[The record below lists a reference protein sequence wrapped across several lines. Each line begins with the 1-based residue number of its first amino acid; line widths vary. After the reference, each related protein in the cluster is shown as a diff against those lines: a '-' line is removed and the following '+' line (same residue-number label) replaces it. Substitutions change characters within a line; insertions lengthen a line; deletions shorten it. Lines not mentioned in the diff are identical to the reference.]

1 MSDGYG
7 VDPDALTAFASRLDE
22 TADEVRAVVAALG
35 EPVGDLGPEGITEA
49 VDRLVAEWA
58 RALRGVGLD
67 VVADGLRAAGE
78 SYREADRWS
87 HG

>member
-7 VDPDALTAFASRLDE
+7 VDPDALTAFATRLDD
-22 TADEVRAVVAALG
+22 TSDEVRAVVAAL
-35 EPVGDLGPEGITEA
+35 EDPVGDLGPEGITEA
-49 VDRLVAEWA
+49 VDRLVADWA
-58 RALRGVGLD
+58 RALRDVGLD

-78 SYREADRWS
+78 RYREADEWR